1 MVGIKTMNH
10 HLLRNAQEDIALSCF
25 GFSVIRA
32 FFLFLHLYWVI
43 SITMPEVVEKKKKLR
58 KRVCDGDDLDC
69 RYSMSYPAF
78 RGGASCFIAPPC
90 P

>member
-1 MVGIKTMNH
+1 
-10 HLLRNAQEDIALSCF
+10 
-25 GFSVIRA
+25 
-32 FFLFLHLYWVI
+32 VI